1 MPEQVDEQMEQ
12 EAAEGENAAEQ
23 MDQQAEA
30 EPL

>member
-1 MPEQVDEQMEQ
+1 MEQ